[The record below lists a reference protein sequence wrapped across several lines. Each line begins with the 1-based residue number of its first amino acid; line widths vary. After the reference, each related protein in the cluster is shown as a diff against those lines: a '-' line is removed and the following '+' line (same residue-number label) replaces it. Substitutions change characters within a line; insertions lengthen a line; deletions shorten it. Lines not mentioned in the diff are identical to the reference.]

1 MVRGTKE
8 SKHVKHVSWKW
19 KCNFDGRK
27 CNSKQKWNNGKCQ
40 CECKNSEEYD
50 LCKKDYIWNA
60 ITCSCKNVKY
70 LTSIIDNS
78 VIACDEIK

>member
-1 MVRGTKE
+1 MYHGSRDVTLMAENVTR
-8 SKHVKHVSWKW
+8 SKSEITVSVSVSAKIL
-19 KCNFDGRK
+19 
-27 CNSKQKWNNGKCQ
+27 
-40 CECKNSEEYD
+40 KNMI
-50 LCKKDYIWNA
+50 CAKNA